1 MKPEATPKMTVLS
14 SPVGLKSILNSLV
27 AFSIIISSAT
37 FLFYFYQGQE
47 GQVPMAIEHG
57 HQEMQVRLAAE
68 HHEQLRVKEAQVQLT
83 AELPDA
89 SKECNWSIGQWVYDN
104 VSRPLYSGLKCDFI
118 FPELSCNKYGRKDDM
133 YQHWRWQPHGCDLPR
148 FNATRLLEKL
158 RNKRLVFVGDSLNR
172 NQWVSLVCMV
182 ESSIPDNSLKT
193 RVFNGSLISFKAFE
207 YNATIDFY
215 WSPLLVESNSDD
227 PIIHRV
233 DYRIIRADRID
244 KHANAWRDADIIIF
258 NSYVWWRKHNPDM
271 RMKVMYGSFEDGD
284 ARLEEVEMVD
294 GFEIALKKLTEWLGE
309 NIDKNKTRI
318 FFAGSSPTHTWAS
331 SWGGVDKN
339 KCLNETEPVYK
350 IGYKA
355 AGTDYSMMEKAKSY
369 FGTLEAK
376 GIHVKILNITEL
388 SDYRKDG
395 HPTVFRKQFAPL
407 TKEQMANPAS
417 YADCTHWCLPGV
429 PDVWNE
435 FLYGYLM
442 YK

>member
-27 AFSIIISSAT
+27 AFSIIISSVT
-37 FLFYFYQGQE
+37 FLFYKGQE
-47 GQVPMAIEHG
+47 GQVPMAMEHG
-57 HQEMQVRLAAE
+57 HQELQVWVAAK
-68 HHEQLRVKEAQVQLT
+68 HNEQLRVKEAHVQLT
-83 AELPDA
+83 AELPDV

-104 VSRPLYSGLKCDFI
+104 VSRPLYSGLECAFI
-118 FPELSCNKYGRKDDM
+118 FPELSCDKYGRKDVM

-148 FNATRLLEKL
+148 FNATKLLEKL
-158 RNKRLVFVGDSLNR
+158 RNKRLVFVGDSLNK

-182 ESSIPDNSLKT
+182 ESSIPNDSLKM

-215 WSPLLVESNSDD
+215 WSPLLVESNNDD

-233 DYRIIRADRID
+233 EYQIIRVDRID

-271 RMKVMYGSFEDGD
+271 RMKVMYGSFEYGD

-331 SWGGVDKN
+331 GWGGVDRN

-350 IGYKA
+350 VGYKA
-355 AGTDYSMMEKAKSY
+355 AGTDCSMMEKAKSY
-369 FGTLEAK
+369 FGTLEHK
-376 GIHVKILNITEL
+376 GIHVEILNITEL

-395 HPTVFRKQFAPL
+395 HPTVFRKQFVPL
-407 TKEQMANPAS
+407 TKEQMANPSS

-429 PDVWNE
+429 PDIWNE
-435 FLYGYLM
+435 FLYGYIM
-442 YK
+442 HK